1 MRKDFKFKLSLI
13 LVLIVVLFSTNIFA
27 VSLPNKVLPFM
38 SKGEDV
44 KQVQEALNYLG
55 AHLTVDGIYG
65 NGTKNA
71 VLNFQS
77 QYPNLSND
85 GIYGPSTKT
94 VLDQALGNIGNDN
107 NSDKPS
113 NINLPNNI
121 LRLNSRGEGVREVQ
135 KALNNVGFH
144 LTADGI
150 YGKGTQDAVRS
161 FQRSHGTGADGI
173 YGPSTKQLLEK
184 ALSGNV
190 GTTPPPVPSGKIA
203 YLTFDDGPSANVT
216 PKILDILDN
225 YDIKATFFM
234 LGNMAKSNP
243 NLVKKVRANGHSI
256 GNHSYSHN
264 YEYIYANSDNFLGE
278 VYRTDEILRGILG
291 SSFNSKLFRFPGGS
305 FESYKNQYKND
316 LKNIGFRYYDW
327 NALNG
332 DAEGNN
338 IPAISLINRVKETAR
353 GQDELIVLMH
363 DASSKATTAE
373 ALPQII
379 EYLKG
384 QGYTF
389 DKLSE

>member
-1 MRKDFKFKLSLI
+1 MRKLLKFKLPLM
-13 LVLIVVLFSTNIFA
+13 LVLIIALFSTNVFA
-27 VSLPNKVLPFM
+27 VNLPNKVLPFM
-38 SKGEDV
+38 SRGEDV
-44 KQVQEALNYLG
+44 KQVQEALNQLG
-55 AHLTVDGIYG
+55 AQLTVDGIYG

-71 VLNFQS
+71 VLNFQRQHAS
-77 QYPNLSND
+77 LSND

-94 VLDQALGNIGNDN
+94 ILDQILG
-107 NSDKPS
+107 SETDKPS
-113 NINLPNNI
+113 NINLPNKV
-121 LRLNSRGEGVREVQ
+121 LRFMSRGEEVREVQ

-144 LTADGI
+144 LTVDGI
-150 YGKGTQDAVRS
+150 YGKGTQNAVRN
-161 FQRSHGTGADGI
+161 FQSNHGSLSADGI
-173 YGPSTKQLLEK
+173 YGPATKKILET
-184 ALSGNV
+184 ALSGNND
-190 GTTPPPVPSGKIA
+190 GESPPQEPSGKVA
-203 YLTFDDGPSANVT
+203 YLTFDDGPSANIT
-216 PKILDILDN
+216 PRILDILDEHN
-225 YDIKATFFM
+225 IKATFFM
-234 LGNMAKSNP
+234 LGNMAESNP
-243 NLVKKVRANGHSI
+243 DLVKRVRANGHSI

-264 YEYIYANSDNFLGE
+264 YNYIYAHSNNFLGE
-278 VYRTDEILRGILG
+278 VYRTDEILKGILG

-338 IPAISLINRVKETAR
+338 IPASSLINRVKETTR
-353 GQDELIVLMH
+353 GQKELIVLMH
-363 DASSKATTAE
+363 DSSSKATTAE